1 MLARLQA
8 AVRSRLTPGTYRG
21 PLMALAPVDFGLSLL
36 AKRSYPAYQLWYR
49 YCALTDRYFDRDPKP
64 FATYDTAL
72 LESVR
77 ARGFALERGPF
88 STTEIQA
95 ARNFVLERYH
105 AAIAHVTAIDSS
117 HTANKHRFTDRALEV
132 AVERDCGRT
141 RFFFGPA
148 ALERADCPEAIRR
161 FADVPE
167 LRALAAAYFGTAT
180 LLAQRP
186 YYMAEVCQPARDL
199 EPWHIDCIRPTLKTF
214 LLLDDVGPEQAP
226 MRYIPSSH
234 RLDEARHQLFF
245 RICNGGLGHAYFQ
258 AADCARF
265 DAQATALTGTAG
277 QLLVF
282 DNQGVHAG
290 SLCRAGLRITLA
302 NGYRP
307 RATTRLNPRLFRDP
321 APVPYPDYGYG

>member
-1 MLARLQA
+1 
-8 AVRSRLTPGTYRG
+8 
-21 PLMALAPVDFGLSLL
+21 MALAPVDLGLSLL
-36 AKRSYPAYQLWYR
+36 AKRSFPAYQLWYR
-49 YCALTDRYFDRDPKP
+49 YCTLTDRYFDRDAKP
-64 FATYDTAL
+64 SVSYDLSL
-72 LESVR
+72 LEGVR
-77 ARGFALERGPF
+77 ARGFALDRGPF
-88 STTEIQA
+88 AATEVRA
-95 ARNFVLERYH
+95 ARDFVLERYQ
-105 AAIAHVTAIDSS
+105 AAIEHVAAVDPGRA
-117 HTANKHRFTDRALEV
+117 ANQHRFTDRALDV
-132 AVERDCGRT
+132 AVERDSGRT
-141 RFFFGPA
+141 RFFFGRA

-186 YYMAEVCQPARDL
+186 YYMAEVCQPAREL

-226 MRYIPSSH
+226 MRYLPSSH
-234 RLDEARHQLFF
+234 GLDEARHQLFF

-258 AADCARF
+258 PAECARF
-265 DAQATALTGTAG
+265 DAQATALTGAAG
-277 QLLVF
+277 DLLIF

-307 RATTRLNPRLFRDP
+307 LTTTRLNPRLFRDP
-321 APVPYPDYGYG
+321 VPVPYPDYGYG